1 MNKKTQNLMLIA
13 YIGALII
20 MVTGATYAYFT
31 MIRVSKISPVVE
43 VMTATTNSSL
53 FDSGNPIYI
62 NPTVDNFKMGMDNLT
77 SETFASAYL
86 KVEGSET
93 VAQMKYNFVIDI
105 QNNNLE
111 YSSENKNAELL
122 LQVTDP
128 SGNQVTN
135 IEGLRYVNV
144 TDGKGEVLSGFD
156 LTTSLG
162 EFYIAKDYLLTTT
175 SEIMQRWYVKV
186 IYVNLGEKQDINFD
200 KKLEGFVKISKVD

>member
-1 MNKKTQNLMLIA
+1 MNKKIQNLMLIA

-62 NPTVDNFKMGMDNLT
+62 NPTVDNFKKGMDNLT

-86 KVEGSET
+86 KVEGTDT
-93 VAQMKYNFVIDI
+93 VAQMKYNFIIDI

-111 YSSENKNAELL
+111 YSSESKNAELL

-128 SGNQVTN
+128 AGNPVTN
-135 IEGLRYVNV
+135 IEGLRYVTV

-162 EFYIAKDYLLTTT
+162 EYYIAKDYLLTTT
-175 SEIMQRWYVKV
+175 SEIMQKWYVKV